1 MLDDDDAGDQPRD
14 IFGELVPVSPQGSLT
29 TDLVTGLAN
38 VSMSVASAGGS
49 NNGLPFIG
57 ISRQGLWQYG
67 VDGVK
72 VDPKSTVAMNIR
84 SLQHGYIAWVDGKPH
99 DVMVPANQALPPAS
113 SLPPV
118 GGNWE
123 LAVAI
128 EMVFVSGPDK
138 GTAALYKNNSLGA
151 RKAIKQLIKEVTAQS
166 QVDPARIHPIVRL
179 ETSSYDHKKFGEI
192 TDPVF
197 TVVGFTDGRGDP
209 SKAPVKSPSPAP
221 EAASPQAETAGVRR
235 RRVG

>member
-1 MLDDDDAGDQPRD
+1 MKNDDEAGDQPRDRD
-14 IFGELVPVSPQGSLT
+14 IFGELVPAWNSPNALT
-29 TDLVTGLAN
+29 TDLVTGLSN

-49 NNGLPFIG
+49 NNGMPFIG
-57 ISRQGLWQYG
+57 ISRQGIWQYG

-99 DVMVPANQALPPAS
+99 DVMVPANQPLPAAS

-128 EMVFVSGPDK
+128 EMMFVSGPDK
-138 GTAALYKNNSLGA
+138 GTAVLYKNNSLGA
-151 RKAIKQLIKEVTAQS
+151 RKAIKQLIKEVTAQA
-166 QVDPARIHPIVRL
+166 QIDPAKIHPIARL
-179 ETSSYDHKKFGEI
+179 ETSNYESKKFGEI

-197 TVVGFTDGRGDP
+197 KIVGFTDGRGDP
-209 SKAPVKSPSPAP
+209 GKASTPSPAPAP
-221 EAASPQAETAGVRR
+221 EAAQPETAGRR
-235 RRVG
+235 RRVS